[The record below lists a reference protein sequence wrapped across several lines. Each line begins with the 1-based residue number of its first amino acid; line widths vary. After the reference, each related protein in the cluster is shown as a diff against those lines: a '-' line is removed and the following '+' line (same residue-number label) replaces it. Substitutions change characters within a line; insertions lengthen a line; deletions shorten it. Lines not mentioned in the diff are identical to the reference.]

1 MIMGIGAVVAGVV
14 LWSVGPTARLY
25 LPIGSMV
32 AVSAVLAL
40 LAWIFRQR

>member
-14 LWSVGPTARLY
+14 LWSGGST
-25 LPIGSMV
+25 PIPIASMV
-32 AVSAVLAL
+32 VVSAVLAL